1 MTSKQYLKLK
11 GELQVT
17 LMQFK
22 RKALDDKV
30 NVLGEDYKNLETKII
45 QAFFKQRGFSV
56 QEYLGYKE
64 TIRQKKIAKETK
76 ANEKIEGVGKEIAT
90 IKEDS
95 DKKGKEITKKLSKKD
110 QEIFDIKKS
119 MKDLT
124 QDTFEMLNENTH
136 RVDTLLEVS
145 KEDFIFLNSKV
156 KDLEAKL
163 EDAKKE
169 VKKEVKKKID
179 KPKREE
185 PKKELLTKEELKK
198 IKEIIKDDPQYVGK
212 LANLIGKRGMIPDEG
227 YNDSYFNKYATKV
240 YVDDKVAGE
249 DFWDRDGT
257 TLEPNYA
264 NDSMDMGSGNITTTG
279 TVTVGT
285 LTDGTFSV
293 TGGAITGAT
302 GNISLWTN
310 DSAYI
315 DLTDLSST
323 ATGLTYTNTTGVL
336 SLTAGYVVP
345 TTTQETNWGTAYTN
359 RITSATSPLN
369 ITSNVVSISQANTST
384 SGYLSDTDWDTFND
398 KQTAMGSDDNYVTDD
413 EKTVIGNTIRHN
425 LWR

>member
-64 TIRQKKIAKETK
+64 TIRQKKIEKEAK
-76 ANEKIEGVGKEIAT
+76 ASEKMEGVGKEIAT

-136 RVDTLLEVS
+136 RVDTLLDVS
-145 KEDFIFLNSKV
+145 KEDFMFLNDKI

-179 KPKREE
+179 KPKKEE

-240 YVDDKVAGE
+240 YVDDFVGATFSGALS
-249 DFWDRDGT
+249 GVT
-257 TLEPNYA
+257 TLTTQNHYPVTDDTYYLGK
-264 NDSMDMGSGNITTTG
+264 NDDDTPFAWKGVILKDT
-279 TVTVGT
+279 
-285 LTDGTFSV
+285 TDGKYYRIEVVNGVV
-293 TGGAITGAT
+293 TAT
-302 GNISLWTN
+302 
-310 DSAYI
+310 
-315 DLTDLSST
+315 DLTD
-323 ATGLTYTNTTGVL
+323 
-336 SLTAGYVVP
+336 
-345 TTTQETNWGTAYTN
+345 
-359 RITSATSPLN
+359 
-369 ITSNVVSISQANTST
+369 
-384 SGYLSDTDWDTFND
+384 
-398 KQTAMGSDDNYVTDD
+398 
-413 EKTVIGNTIRHN
+413 
-425 LWR
+425 